1 MASSNAKGPKASK
14 GRRGSIRVTGGLKS
28 IAAAQKYNESEIL
41 GPVQKHVIAK
51 NNQDNSRRQDI
62 IHPSE
67 MAHGDWCP
75 KATYLR
81 IKNLR
86 DGGTYTKESFGFQSL
101 NIFQHGHEVHHK
113 WQTWLSEMGILW
125 GDWSCKECNSSW
137 SWTSKRRC
145 PQCGSWFVVY
155 DEIPLSAEEE
165 LLIAGSADGGV
176 GTSFMEFKT
185 VGAGTLRFEEPELLK
200 AHTHKTVDGKTLVD
214 YEGLWRG
221 INRPFSS
228 HLKQGQIY
236 LKIAEI
242 RGLDVNRVVYIYE
255 SKFNQGTKEFVVK
268 RRESIITQLLNSA
281 AEIKNALDD
290 GGPVPACPKGGC
302 KHCEPKKAEEKSS
315 GEESPAVRRGAQ
327 EHRTESSDSPV
338 RRRTVRRG
346 QAPRRTTRP
355 VRRPD

>member
-1 MASSNAKGPKASK
+1 MASSNTKGSQGKA
-14 GRRGSIRVTGGLKS
+14 RRGSIRVTGGLKN
-28 IAAAQKYNESEIL
+28 IAAAQKFNESEIL

-67 MAHGDWCP
+67 MSHGDWCP

-86 DGGTYTKESFGFQSL
+86 AGGTYTKESFGFQSL

-113 WQTWLSEMGILW
+113 WQTWLWEMGLIW
-125 GDWSCKECNSSW
+125 GTWSCRSCGHTWEA
-137 SWTSKRRC
+137 TS
-145 PQCGSWFVVY
+145 PQACADCDSTNIGY
-155 DEIPLSAEEE
+155 DEIPLNAEDE

-176 GTSFMEFKT
+176 NTSFMEFKT

-200 AHTHKTVDGKTLVD
+200 SHTHKTVDGKTLVD

-236 LKIAEI
+236 LKLAEI
-242 RGLDVNRVVYIYE
+242 GGLDVTRVVYIYE

-268 RRESIITQLLNSA
+268 RRESIITPLLNSA
-281 AEIKNALDD
+281 AEIKSALDD
-290 GGPVPACPKGGC
+290 GGPIPDCPKGGC
-302 KHCEPKKAEEKSS
+302 KHCEPKKTTEEKSS
-315 GEESPAVRRGAQ
+315 GEESPAARRGTEERRTAHPDGPVRRG
-327 EHRTESSDSPV
+327 
-338 RRRTVRRG
+338 TVRRG